1 MCGMTTARLRL
12 ICLSLAAASVWHSW
26 TVPTPLSTPPT
37 HRPAHASRSPLFTP
51 WGFYA
56 HREINR
62 LAVATVPAPL
72 ARFYKTHVAYVSAHA
87 VDPDKRRYAAA
98 LEGAR
103 HFVDVERYGD
113 GTPGALPRT
122 FAEFH
127 DRYTSLYCIGDGDSS
142 EVSYAVDSLRVGAA
156 SYVLPEGAYRNWY
169 ARDVQ
174 RAHWYEL
181 DTLHLALP
189 VGEADCDHLAVVD
202 TMTQHGVL
210 PYHLVLM
217 QGRLTEAFRQNDLGR
232 ALQLSAEIGHYIGD
246 ATVPLHTTENYD
258 GQLTGQ
264 RGIHALWESRL
275 PELFAAGEY
284 DVLVGPARYFA
295 DATDFYRRII
305 AESHAHVDSVLLI
318 EADLRR
324 RVPED
329 QQDCY
334 EERLGRV
341 VRVPCRSFARA
352 YAERLDGMVE
362 ARFRRAI
369 RAVGSAWYTAWVD
382 AGQPALRGALV
393 NVDALAADSIYRRVD
408 GLDGKGH

>member
-1 MCGMTTARLRL
+1 MAVSAAALL
-12 ICLSLAAASVWHSW
+12 FVSLAGTGERDLQAGNEEV
-26 TVPTPLSTPPT
+26 
-37 HRPAHASRSPLFTP
+37 

-62 LAVATVPAPL
+62 LATATVPAPL
-72 ARFYKTHVAYVSAHA
+72 ARFYKKQVDFVSAHA
-87 VDPDKRRYAAA
+87 VDPDKRRYAAK
-98 LEGAR
+98 LEGPR
-103 HFVDVERYGD
+103 HFVDMERFGD
-113 GTPGALPRT
+113 GTMAALPLT

-127 DRYTSLYCIGDGDSS
+127 DRYTVLRCVSGTDSA
-142 EVSYAVDSLRVGAA
+142 EVSYRADSLRVGTA
-156 SYVLPEGAYRNWY
+156 SYVLAKADYRNWY

-181 DTLHLALP
+181 DTLQTPLP
-189 VGEADCDHLAVVD
+189 VSGVQCDHLSVLD

-210 PYHLVLM
+210 PYHLVLT
-217 QGRLTEAFRQNDLGR
+217 QRRLTEAFRQNDETR

-246 ATVPLHTTENYD
+246 ATVPLHTTENYN

-264 RGIHALWESRL
+264 RGIHAFWESRI
-275 PELFAAGEY
+275 PELFAAEEY
-284 DVLVGPARYFA
+284 DMLVGRARYFDDPA
-295 DATDFYRRII
+295 SFYREII

-324 RVPED
+324 RIPED
-329 QQDCY
+329 EQDCY

-341 VRVPCRSFARA
+341 VRVPCAAFTRA
-352 YAERLDGMVE
+352 YSDRLDGMVE
-362 ARFRRAI
+362 ERFRRAV

-382 AGQPALRGALV
+382 AGQPELSSATEALPV
-393 NVDALAADSIYRRVD
+393 VDSVYQRVE